1 MKILIVDDEAL
12 ARERILSLIEEL
24 GAPYEVVGEAANGEV
39 AVTQFHELGADV
51 VLMDIHMPAMDGLEA
66 ARRLAETDSPPAVV
80 FTTAYEEHALQA
92 FETAAQDYLVKPVRK
107 ARLLEALV
115 RCQRLTR
122 SQVNAAAD
130 EQAIPKLKASFR
142 GGLTTVSLDQVIY
155 LRADSKYVVARH
167 SDGELLLEASLKALQ
182 EQYGDWLLR
191 IHRNALVA
199 RRCLTGLE
207 KGRDGICRAV
217 LQGCDETLEISR
229 RHLPEVRRI
238 IRGSDKTP

>member
-1 MKILIVDDEAL
+1 
-12 ARERILSLIEEL
+12 
-24 GAPYEVVGEAANGEV
+24 
-39 AVTQFHELGADV
+39 
-51 VLMDIHMPAMDGLEA
+51 
-66 ARRLAETDSPPAVV
+66 

-122 SQVNAAAD
+122 SQVNAAAE
-130 EQAIPKLKASFR
+130 EQAVPKLKASFR
-142 GGLTTVSLDQVIY
+142 GGLTTVSLDRVIY

-191 IHRNALVA
+191 IHRNALVT
-199 RRCLTGLE
+199 RRYLTGLE

-217 LQGCDETLEISR
+217 MQGCDETLEISR

-238 IRGSDKTP
+238 IRGSDKAP

>member
-238 IRGSDKTP
+238 IRGSDKSP

>member
-12 ARERILSLIEEL
+12 ARERMLSLIEEL
-24 GAPYEVVGEAANGEV
+24 GAPYEVSGEAANGE
-39 AVTQFHELGADV
+39 AALALFHELGADV

-66 ARRLAETDSPPAVV
+66 ARQLADTDEPPAVV

-122 SQVNAAAD
+122 SQVNAAAE
-130 EQAIPKLKASFR
+130 EQAVPKLKASFR
-142 GGLTTVSLDQVIY
+142 GGLTTVSLDRVIY

-199 RRCLTGLE
+199 RRYLTGLE

-217 LQGCDETLEISR
+217 MQGCDETLEISR

-238 IRGSDKTP
+238 IRGSDKAP